1 MYEFTKRF
9 DGEAM
14 DSSIYV
20 ATDIRGGTVQKLHV
34 TESAFIKDRE
44 TLNTGSKQAV
54 PLTGWISE
62 ETTGNGFN
70 EFYDFYMQWHGRQP
84 ETKLDY
90 QTYFYAWPEHP
101 EYTLDG
107 TIEIVTPDEERIRV
121 IAKEQYNIDVTDGQ
135 LLWRRWK
142 MKELIQ
148 NNKSL
153 GLSADQL
160 FKQEYPLTVI
170 EAFQSGVGS
179 VFTQEKIE
187 SITTKPVLT
196 LQTGTNFIKGVDYD
210 TIPQGER
217 EFRDEQVRKY
227 AEICQLGNNLEIYIP
242 PEYGKEYIVG
252 VDPSGGDG
260 SDLGCVDVWQK
271 DTLEQVAQF
280 YGRLRPDE
288 LAEMTTK
295 LGYYYNTAYL
305 GVENNMMSTILF
317 VWKSG
322 YPQERIYVHY
332 KEDQITKKR
341 TRAIGWNTNSK
352 TRELIIDEY
361 LVLFEEGNLIINSK
375 HTLSE
380 MRTFVKK
387 DNGKREHAEGK
398 HDDALFAAFIALQMR
413 KHSDPRVRVFANNP
427 LR

>member
-1 MYEFTKRF
+1 MKQLDQRLGNKWWRLNHLYKIKDKNGNLQTFKPNYVQLKHLAERSAHKRNLILKARQFGFTTLYSIDLLDEALWVHGMTCGIIAHKAQKLPDYFSIVKRAFVNLPDALRPETKTDTKYMYEFTKRF
-9 DGEAM
+9 DGEPM

-179 VFTQEKIE
+179 VFTQEK
-187 SITTKPVLT
+187 
-196 LQTGTNFIKGVDYD
+196 
-210 TIPQGER
+210 
-217 EFRDEQVRKY
+217 
-227 AEICQLGNNLEIYIP
+227 
-242 PEYGKEYIVG
+242 
-252 VDPSGGDG
+252 
-260 SDLGCVDVWQK
+260 
-271 DTLEQVAQF
+271 
-280 YGRLRPDE
+280 
-288 LAEMTTK
+288 
-295 LGYYYNTAYL
+295 
-305 GVENNMMSTILF
+305 
-317 VWKSG
+317 
-322 YPQERIYVHY
+322 
-332 KEDQITKKR
+332 
-341 TRAIGWNTNSK
+341 
-352 TRELIIDEY
+352 
-361 LVLFEEGNLIINSK
+361 
-375 HTLSE
+375 
-380 MRTFVKK
+380 
-387 DNGKREHAEGK
+387 
-398 HDDALFAAFIALQMR
+398 
-413 KHSDPRVRVFANNP
+413 
-427 LR
+427 